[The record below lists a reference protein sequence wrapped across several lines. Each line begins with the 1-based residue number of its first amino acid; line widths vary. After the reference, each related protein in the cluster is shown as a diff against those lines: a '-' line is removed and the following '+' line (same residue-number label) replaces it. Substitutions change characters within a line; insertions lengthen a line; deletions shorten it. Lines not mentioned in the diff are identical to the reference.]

1 MPIAAFILTAFVV
14 FTGLTPLAT
23 AQTSS
28 SDVLVID
35 GLSLPK
41 DHRYEIYNP
50 SSSSYSPI
58 DVKSVPS
65 YVQKKARVYD
75 RTAKAWVVEENG
87 SVNKTYQAASGG
99 ATPPP
104 ASTAQKSPTT
114 STAQKPAPAG
124 TTDKPSGA
132 WQRIH
137 GKVESVQGTTLSF
150 KADDGR
156 QLSVDVS
163 KVDAKIR
170 QALTQG
176 EGVTV
181 IGHEWVDAKTLRAN
195 YVQQDS
201 SDPSHG
207 GKTAPSASPSTKP

>member
-1 MPIAAFILTAFVV
+1 MPIVAFILTAFVA
-14 FTGLTPLAT
+14 FTGLTPLAI

-35 GLSLPK
+35 GLALPQG
-41 DHRYEIYNP
+41 HRYEIYNP
-50 SSSSYSPI
+50 TNSSYSPV

-65 YVQKKARVYD
+65 YVQKKTRVYD

-87 SVNKTYQAASGG
+87 SVNKTYLAASGQ
-99 ATPPP
+99 ATTP
-104 ASTAQKSPTT
+104 AAATAQKPPAA

-124 TTDKPSGA
+124 TADKPSGA

-137 GKVESVQGTTLSF
+137 GKVEGVKGNTLSF

-170 QALTQG
+170 GALAQG

-181 IGHEWVDAKTLRAN
+181 IGHEWVDAKTLRAT

-207 GKTAPSASPSTKP
+207 GKVAPSASPGTK

>member
-1 MPIAAFILTAFVV
+1 MRSVVVLLTFVV
-14 FTGLTPLAT
+14 ALAGLTPLAV
-23 AQTSS
+23 AQT
-28 SDVLVID
+28 SDVLVLE
-35 GLSLPK
+35 GLKLPQG
-41 DHRYEIYNP
+41 HQYEIYNAATKT
-50 SSSSYSPI
+50 YSKI
-58 DVKSVPS
+58 DVRDVPA
-65 YVQKKARVYD
+65 YYQKKTAVYD
-75 RTAKAWVVEENG
+75 RTAKVWVVN
-87 SVNKTYQAASGG
+87 ASGHLDQRY
-99 ATPPP
+99 AAAAP
-104 ASTAQKSPTT
+104 AAKPGTGSA
-114 STAQKPAPAG
+114 AQKP
-124 TTDKPSGA
+124 SGE

-170 QALTQG
+170 QSLTQG

-207 GKTAPSASPSTKP
+207 GKVTPSASPSTKTK